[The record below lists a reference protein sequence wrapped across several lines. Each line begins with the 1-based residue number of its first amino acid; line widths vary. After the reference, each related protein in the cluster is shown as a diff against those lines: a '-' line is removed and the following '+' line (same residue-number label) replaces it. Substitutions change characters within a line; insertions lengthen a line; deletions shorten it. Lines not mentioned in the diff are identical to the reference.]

1 MMPSK
6 PEKEHAWLQQLVGD
20 WSFSVEFPPG
30 KEGEPEKLEG
40 TEKVRA
46 IGDLWVVCESQ
57 GQMPDRN
64 PVTMMMTLGYD
75 SKKKR
80 FVGTWLGSMMDYL
93 WVYDGALD
101 ESGKALVLETEGP
114 GPDGKNMIAKEV
126 IEIKSENE
134 RVFTSHM
141 RGEDGEWKLLMTTTY
156 KRKGEKQV
164 SQSQGAVPHLVI
176 ENAAEALEFY
186 KKALGAEEVAR
197 VPAQDGKR
205 LLHAEVRINNA
216 RVFLRDYFPEHACGD
231 GGTIKA
237 PKSLGGTSVTIH
249 LTVPSCDS
257 AVERAAAAGA
267 TVVMPPWDAFWGERY
282 GQVMDPF
289 GHSWSFSH
297 PLAK

>member
-1 MMPSK
+1 
-6 PEKEHAWLQQLVGD
+6 
-20 WSFSVEFPPG
+20 
-30 KEGEPEKLEG
+30 
-40 TEKVRA
+40 

-57 GQMPDRN
+57 GRMPDRN

-164 SQSQGAVPHLVI
+164 RSEEHTSELQSRENLVCRHL
-176 ENAAEALEFY
+176 L
-186 KKALGAEEVAR
+186 
-197 VPAQDGKR
+197 
-205 LLHAEVRINNA
+205 
-216 RVFLRDYFPEHACGD
+216 
-231 GGTIKA
+231 
-237 PKSLGGTSVTIH
+237 
-249 LTVPSCDS
+249 
-257 AVERAAAAGA
+257 
-267 TVVMPPWDAFWGERY
+267 
-282 GQVMDPF
+282 
-289 GHSWSFSH
+289 
-297 PLAK
+297 